1 LQALRELDEFRELDL
16 GQLDQFDGG
25 FVEFSGTWR
34 PGDGTLNLE
43 YDQVSLEL
51 FGSLPLLCQ
60 ISLDVLKEDLGAGAE
75 SSAPFDCAV
84 DGDELQLR
92 GDLLTLGV
100 PLAED
105 TVSQIEDEPAFA
117 ELSTVARA
125 ALTQVGAVLGQ
136 AIRNNNRE
144 LVVLVRVQ

>member
-1 LQALRELDEFRELDL
+1 
-16 GQLDQFDGG
+16 LDQFDGG

-51 FGSLPLLCQ
+51 FGSLPLLGQ

-75 SSAPFDCAV
+75 SSATFDCAV
-84 DGDELQLR
+84 DELQLR

-136 AIRNNNRE
+136 AIRNNNLE
-144 LVVLVRVQ
+144 QVVLVHVQ